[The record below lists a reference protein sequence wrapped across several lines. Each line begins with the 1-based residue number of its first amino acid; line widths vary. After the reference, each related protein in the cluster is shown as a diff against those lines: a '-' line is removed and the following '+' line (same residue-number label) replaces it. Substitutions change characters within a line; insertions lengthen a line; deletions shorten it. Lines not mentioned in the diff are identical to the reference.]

1 MKQTQLNDLVT
12 EKKERE
18 REKITVNQEE
28 KKEITTIREKIID
41 IMTKS

>member
-28 KKEITTIREKIID
+28 KKID
-41 IMTKS
+41 YYNQRKDNRHR

>member
-28 KKEITTIREKIID
+28 KKNRLLQSEKR
-41 IMTKS
+41 